1 MHAQRLNI
9 TFPYELAQDL
19 RRTIPVKNRSRFIAQ
34 AVSEKL
40 AQKKKNRNFRKEL
53 IKSLKANYDY
63 YQQVGKEIE
72 EDFKYADAE
81 ILKKIP

>member
-19 RRTIPVKNRSRFIAQ
+19 KRVIPAKSRSRFIAQ

-40 AQKKKNRNFRKEL
+40 AQKKRNRNLRKEL
-53 IKSLKANYDY
+53 IKSLKANKDFYK
-63 YQQVGKEIE
+63 QVA
-72 EDFKYADAE
+72 EDWKYVDAE
-81 ILKKIP
+81 AFKNLP